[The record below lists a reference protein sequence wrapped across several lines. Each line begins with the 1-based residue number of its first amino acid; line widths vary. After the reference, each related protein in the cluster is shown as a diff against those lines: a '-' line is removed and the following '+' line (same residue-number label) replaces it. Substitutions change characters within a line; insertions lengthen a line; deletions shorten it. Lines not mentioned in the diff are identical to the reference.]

1 VGIATSGTLIKNLPM
16 RTKVVHNKSMIRT
29 LKNRKK
35 GKNDK
40 K

>member
-1 VGIATSGTLIKNLPM
+1 VFGLKKTFLLPM

-35 GKNDK
+35 GKK
-40 K
+40 